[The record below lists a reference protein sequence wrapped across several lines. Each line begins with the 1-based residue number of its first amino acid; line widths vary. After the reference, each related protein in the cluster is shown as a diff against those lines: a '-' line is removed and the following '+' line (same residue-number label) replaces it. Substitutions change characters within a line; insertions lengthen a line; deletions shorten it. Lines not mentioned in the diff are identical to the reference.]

1 MEIALYIHIPYC
13 FSKCDYCDFFSIAC
27 GQRKVPDEYLYALFN
42 EIRYRLYK
50 NSVSSLSTVYVGGG
64 TPSILSF
71 EQIKK
76 LSDFIYSLFDKAPS
90 EFTIEA
96 NPDDISEN
104 FLSVLNE
111 SVINRLSVG
120 IQAFDEKT
128 LAYVHRRSSSAQVY
142 EALNVISSK
151 WKGILSCDMIAA
163 LPGQTKDSF
172 EKDLSELIKFNPEH
186 ISMYSLTIEEDTVLG
201 KKLDKGVLKYDF
213 QEADEIWLCGREL
226 LKENGFY
233 QYEVSNFCKKGY
245 ECRHNM
251 AYWTQKNYL
260 GCGAA
265 ATGSV
270 YEKSGSRFT
279 NTQNITSYIDFWT
292 KAEKPELVKEDLIPG
307 TAEKLDEETKI
318 FEFFMMGLRTLKGV
332 SLSDFEEKFGQPVK
346 ESYIKI
352 MESWKEKERAVF
364 YEKDGKKYFSMNEKG
379 ILFLNDFLREI
390 I

>member
-172 EKDLSELIKFNPEH
+172 EKDLSELIKFNPDH

-201 KKLDKGVLKYDF
+201 KKIDKGVLKYDF

-307 TAEKLDEETKI
+307 TTEKLDEETKI
-318 FEFFMMGLRTLKGV
+318 FEFFMMGLRTLKGI